1 VGDDAVVVAMT
12 DAVRADADEPR
23 DQRVC
28 TQFDTPSSGCCRC
41 FDYLSIVPAVLS
53 QPALL

>member
-1 VGDDAVVVAMT
+1 MGDDAVVVAMT